1 MTFDLGPGSKVKKA
15 IFGNNSKAMRDR
27 DHSYIVLIYKKIRYT
42 LSFDEILIAMIG
54 TVITSSI
61 AQSFYN
67 QCKIARVAII
77 IWKQA
82 RKLALV
88 LSIIKYTFSL
98 RTHYILSTFS
108 EDF

>member
-1 MTFDLGPGSKVKKA
+1 MY
-15 IFGNNSKAMRDR
+15 R
-27 DHSYIVLIYKKIRYT
+27 
-42 LSFDEILIAMIG
+42 LSFDQILIAMIG
-54 TVITSSI
+54 TDITSSI
-61 AQSFYN
+61 AQFFYN

-82 RKLALV
+82 RKSAPV

-98 RTHYILSTFS
+98 RTKYILSTYS